1 MMNRNEQDPSLPV
14 LLVMCTGNVCRSPM
28 AETVLRHQL
37 AQRGIPATVAS
48 CGLGAPIG
56 RAPHPFAL
64 QVNQERDVPIAED
77 KRALQC
83 SSADLKRAAVV
94 FVMDNGHRHEIMRR
108 YAFASG
114 KTFLLGHWQG
124 QEIADPLHDP
134 VEVFRQV
141 YDQVEQG
148 CDAWIDHLLQ
158 GGMLHARAD

>member
-1 MMNRNEQDPSLPV
+1 MMNATDTSLPV

-37 AQRGIPATVAS
+37 AQRSVKATVAS

-64 QVNQERDVPIAED
+64 QVNQERGVPIAED
-77 KRALQC
+77 KRALQA
-83 SSADLKRAAVV
+83 SSADLKRAAIVL
-94 FVMDNGHRHEIMRR
+94 VMDNGHRHEIMRR

-124 QEIADPLHDP
+124 QEIADPLHSP
-134 VEVFRQV
+134 VEDFRLV
-141 YDQVEQG
+141 YDQVDQG
-148 CDAWIDHLLQ
+148 CRSWIDQLLQ
-158 GGMLHARAD
+158 GGMLQAG